1 MFVVK
6 SEVIKELLCD
16 EKWRR
21 RLEAAKTIKEAE
33 EVIRQFAKS
42 RGWKVEEVMLNDQS
56 SRLPV

>member
-42 RGWKVEEVMLNDQS
+42 RWKVEEVMLLNDQS